1 MKKIKVQAHERL
13 TKANIERVI
22 KLLEDPKPI
31 TKKAAYEILNIKEN
45 PSRLAK
51 IIEEFKAEKAY
62 EASRREKNR
71 GKPADPSEIQAIIEL
86 YLSGEGTT
94 EIAQRLF
101 RNSSFVTAILE
112 RIGVPKRPTGDA
124 RFEKAILPEN
134 CIADSFEKGEIAWS
148 AKYHAPCRIE
158 QVLDAEFLAKNPG
171 ISGNYDYPCYRIYV
185 TEAMEDIPPRF
196 AGVRVGGHFAY
207 AYAYDLGK
215 LTHLQ
220 EYGINLDK
228 LSS

>member
-22 KLLEDPKPI
+22 KLLEAPKPI

-71 GKPADPSEIQAIIEL
+71 GRPADNVEIQTVVEMYLLGEGITDIAKRLYRNANFVKAII
-86 YLSGEGTT
+86 
-94 EIAQRLF
+94 
-101 RNSSFVTAILE
+101 E
-112 RIGVPKRPTGDA
+112 RIGVPTRPTGDA
-124 RFEKAILPEN
+124 KFEKAILPEN
-134 CIADSFEKGEIAWS
+134 CIADNFLEGEIAWS

-158 QVLDAEFLAKNPG
+158 QELTPEFLAKNPG
-171 ISGNYDYPCYRIYV
+171 IGGTYEYPMYRIYV
-185 TEAMEDIPPRF
+185 MEAMEDVPPRF
-196 AGVRVGGHFAY
+196 SGVQVGGRYAY

-215 LTHLQ
+215 LSHLS
-220 EYGINLDK
+220 ELGINLDK